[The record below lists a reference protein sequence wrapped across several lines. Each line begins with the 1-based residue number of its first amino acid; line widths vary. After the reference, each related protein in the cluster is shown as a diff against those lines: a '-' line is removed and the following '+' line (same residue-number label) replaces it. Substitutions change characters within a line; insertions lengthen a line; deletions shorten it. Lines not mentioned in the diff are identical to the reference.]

1 VFDNMF
7 LRKGDAVRK
16 RLSQEWS
23 NLLADALKSP
33 VVNVCEIAVHYRF
46 GFRQLVTML
55 ACAAITALTMF
66 AVFHYNDSILAFLS
80 REGLTQRI
88 ISSAVILLVV
98 PTFAFLY
105 SNVTRLLLK
114 LVKLD

>member
-1 VFDNMF
+1 M
-7 LRKGDAVRK
+7 
-16 RLSQEWS
+16 SQEWS
-23 NLLADALKSP
+23 NLLADSLKSP

-46 GFRQLVTML
+46 GLRQMMTML
-55 ACAAITALTMF
+55 SCALIAALMIF
-66 AVFHYNDSILAFLS
+66 VSFHYNDSILAFLS

-88 ISSAVILLVV
+88 LSSTVILLVV